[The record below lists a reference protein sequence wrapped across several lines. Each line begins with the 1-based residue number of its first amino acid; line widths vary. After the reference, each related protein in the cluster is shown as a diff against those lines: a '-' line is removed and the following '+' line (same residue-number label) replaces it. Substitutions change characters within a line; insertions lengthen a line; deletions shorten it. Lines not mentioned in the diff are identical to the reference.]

1 MSKKMTELF
10 NSVPIKKTRN
20 QKLMEKINAADVAP
34 LKDQKGVVT
43 PQQWKFIMSLC
54 DDEGKVTLK
63 EAAIRAGYPKERAT
77 QTANDLTNAGK
88 YPQVVAA
95 IKEYRYELA
104 EKYGTNFQRHM
115 RDLQHIRD
123 AALEAGNYGAA
134 VSAEFRRGQA
144 LGTIYIE
151 RKEIRHGT
159 IDSMS
164 KDEVRKKLEEIKAMY
179 GTPPQELLD
188 ITPDKIEDEIE
199 DDQPT
204 MLEAMKNGERS
215 RRITVQKTEGEPA
228 EFDNGEVGEQSGTG
242 STGLSDRSPE
252 KGIPDDG
259 AEGSDEREESQVEP
273 PSNSVLD
280 EPRKNGSADILPSG
294 VASEGD
300 GEKV

>member
-20 QKLMEKINAADVAP
+20 QKLMEKINASDVAP
-34 LKDQKGVVT
+34 LNEQKGVVT
-43 PQQWKFIMSLC
+43 QQQWKFIMSLC
-54 DDEGKVTLK
+54 EDEGKVTLK
-63 EAAIRAGYPKERAT
+63 EAAIRAGYPEERAT

-88 YPQVVAA
+88 YPQIVAA
-95 IKEYRYELA
+95 IKEYLYELA

-115 RDLQHIRD
+115 RDLQQIRD

-144 LGTIYIE
+144 LGTIYID

-164 KDEVRKKLEEIKAMY
+164 KEEVQRKLEEIKAMY
-179 GTPPQELLD
+179 GSPPQEILD
-188 ITPDKIEDEIE
+188 VTPDKIEDEAVS
-199 DDQPT
+199 DQPT

-215 RRITVQKTEGEPA
+215 RRIVVQKTEGEPA
-228 EFDNGEVGEQSGTG
+228 EFDNGEVGEQSRTG
-242 STGLSDRSPE
+242 STGLSDRSSE
-252 KGIPDDG
+252 KGIPNDG
-259 AEGSDEREESQVEP
+259 TEGSDEREESKAESS
-273 PSNSVLD
+273 SNSVCT
-280 EPRKNGSADILPSG
+280 EPREDGSADILPSG

>member
-20 QKLMEKINAADVAP
+20 QKLMEKINAAEVAP
-34 LKDQKGVVT
+34 LKEQKGVVT
-43 PQQWKFIMSLC
+43 PQQWKFIMTLC

-88 YPQVVAA
+88 YPQIVAA

-115 RDLQHIRD
+115 RDLQQIRD

-164 KDEVRKKLEEIKAMY
+164 KEEVRKKLEEIKAMY
-179 GTPPQELLD
+179 GSPPQQLLD
-188 ITPDKIEDEIE
+188 VTPDEIE
-199 DDQPT
+199 EEVVEDKPT
-204 MLEAMKNGERS
+204 MLEAMKNGERT
-215 RRITVQKTEGEPA
+215 RRAAVQEAKREPA
-228 EFDNGEVGEQSGTG
+228 EFDNGETGEQSGSG
-242 STGLSDRSPE
+242 SAGLSDRSAE
-252 KGIPDDG
+252 EGLPDDG
-259 AEGSDEREESQVEP
+259 TEGGDEREEGEIEP
-273 PSNSVLD
+273 ASDSLRPESRED
-280 EPRKNGSADILPSG
+280 GSADILPSG

-300 GEKV
+300 REKS